1 MLRPFFGSHFWDP
14 FLTVFRPILGVIFV
28 TFSGFFRSWGRVGG
42 SSVFE
47 GPPKQNRS
55 FWGAR
60 RPRKPPKGSPKGG
73 PKTDPEKYTKKS
85 VFGGPFWHPRGP
97 LGRLLGLSWGTLL
110 LPCRFLALGAQK
122 GRPRSSPRVPKR
134 PPRAAQERPR
144 EAQERPRGHQE
155 SQREA
160 QDSPREPQD
169 RPKRAQERPKR
180 AQEGPRQAKRAP
192 RETKRGQKS
201 KKRDPKETQR
211 NEEGDTRGQR
221 GGHKREIKKRVA
233 RESPS
238 QRETEDPSTSVSRR
252 ERPKGNTPETKERE
266 DPSKKLAPALF
277 AKLLLSSFSAFF
289 LCRWPRTKRNE
300 VEARGVQKI
309 CGEEQCWTFRRSPQ
323 PQKTF
328 NERGWGF
335 LSLAR
340 CCVPFSGPIF
350 GTLF

>member
-1 MLRPFFGSHFWDP
+1 MGAA
-14 FLTVFRPILGVIFV
+14 FLKD
-28 TFSGFFRSWGRVGG
+28 
-42 SSVFE
+42 
-47 GPPKQNRS
+47 PKQNRS
-55 FWGAR
+55 FWVAR

-160 QDSPREPQD
+160 QDSPREHQD
-169 RPKRAQERPKR
+169 RPKRAQESPKR
-180 AQEGPRQAKRAP
+180 AQEGPRQGKRAP
-192 RETKRGQKS
+192 KETKRGQKS

-238 QRETEDPSTSVSRR
+238 QRETEDPSTSRHC
-252 ERPKGNTPETKERE
+252 
-266 DPSKKLAPALF
+266 L
-277 AKLLLSSFSAFF
+277 KLLG
-289 LCRWPRTKRNE
+289 RTTIL
-300 VEARGVQKI
+300 VEPIARSI
-309 CGEEQCWTFRRSPQ
+309 F
-323 PQKTF
+323 
-328 NERGWGF
+328 
-335 LSLAR
+335 AR
-340 CCVPFSGPIF
+340 Q
-350 GTLF
+350 

>member
-1 MLRPFFGSHFWDP
+1 MRPFFGSHFWGP

-122 GRPRSSPRVPKR
+122 GRPRSSPRVPKS

-144 EAQERPRGHQE
+144 GAHERPRGHQE

-160 QDSPREPQD
+160 QDSPREHQD
-169 RPKRAQERPKR
+169 RPKRAQESPKR
-180 AQEGPRQAKRAP
+180 AQEGPRQGKRAP
-192 RETKRGQKS
+192 KETKRGQKS

-221 GGHKREIKKRVA
+221 GGTQERDQEESRKRKPKPKRDRRPKHKRLKKREA
-233 RESPS
+233 EGKRPRN
-238 QRETEDPSTSVSRR
+238 QRKRRPEQKAGTSVVCKASVIFVL
-252 ERPKGNTPETKERE
+252 G
-266 DPSKKLAPALF
+266 
-277 AKLLLSSFSAFF
+277 FF
-289 LCRWPRTKRNE
+289 PLQVAENE
-300 VEARGVQKI
+300 VILITKWRLKMFKRRGCRLLGLPKDPP
-309 CGEEQCWTFRRSPQ
+309 TPR
-323 PQKTF
+323 K
-328 NERGWGF
+328 
-335 LSLAR
+335 L
-340 CCVPFSGPIF
+340 
-350 GTLF
+350 